1 VPSFLYGNSLGGLI
15 LNTFL
20 LRNPDLK
27 LAGVIFSAPLFG
39 FAESHGVTW
48 YKKVLLKMFNPIL
61 QVSNF
66 QITRSLE
73 FFNLRF
79 HKNT

>member
-61 QVSNF
+61 QVRNFSNYKKF
-66 QITRSLE
+66 RI
-73 FFNLRF
+73 F
-79 HKNT
+79 